1 MALLNDSIRADVRR
15 RFKELQNP
23 VKIVNFTQEI
33 ECQFCADT
41 RRLMEEVAALSD
53 KLSLEIYD
61 FVADKEVAKRYNVDK
76 IPATV
81 IAGEQD
87 HGIRFYG
94 IPSGYEFGNVI
105 ETIVMVST
113 RDSGLAAATR
123 KKLAALRDPLHLQVF
138 VTPT

>member
-1 MALLNDSIRADVRR
+1 MALLNDSMRTDVRK
-15 RFKELQNP
+15 RFEELKNP

-41 RRLMEEVAALSD
+41 RRLMEEIASLSD
-53 KLSLEIYD
+53 KISLEVYD
-61 FVADKEVAKRYNVDK
+61 FVTDKEKAKTYNVDK

-81 IAGEQD
+81 IVGDKD

-105 ETIVMVST
+105 ESIMMVSK
-113 RDSGLAAATR
+113 RESGLAAETK
-123 KKLAALRDPLHLQVF
+123 KKLATLQHPLHLEVF